1 MRSITFWELVEMK
14 IQTKK
19 EAIDDREQT
28 GQLACPCQCLVASH
42 RTYVDTEVAARL
54 LLVGADTLRKS
65 HSKNGSYGRIRPIRL
80 PSRKLA
86 WPLAEIE
93 KLLSRDGEGN

>member
-14 IQTKK
+14 VQVKK
-19 EAIDDREQT
+19 EAIDDRQQT
-28 GQLACPCQCLVASH
+28 GQRACPCQCLVASH

-54 LLVGADTLRKS
+54 LLVDPHTLYKS
-65 HSKNGSYGRIRPIRL
+65 HSRNGSYGSIRPVRL

-93 KLLSRDGEGN
+93 KLFSRDVESD